1 VTAGLSN
8 FSIEATEDNNTL
20 AYTLDLS
27 ATVSSPQIGG
37 SVSIVTDIVLKDS
50 VSIIPLRVRPP
61 LPVPTTAA

>member
-27 ATVSSPQIGG
+27 ATVSSP
-37 SVSIVTDIVLKDS
+37 VSIVTDIVLKDS